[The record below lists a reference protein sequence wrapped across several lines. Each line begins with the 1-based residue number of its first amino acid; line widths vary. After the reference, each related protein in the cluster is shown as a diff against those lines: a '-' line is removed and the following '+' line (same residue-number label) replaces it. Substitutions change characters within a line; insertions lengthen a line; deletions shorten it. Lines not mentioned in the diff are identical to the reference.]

1 MSRNRRPLLITRRSL
16 LSGAASTAAFAVAS
30 PFPTPALAQN
40 APFKIGLMLP
50 YTGTYAKLGQFIDDG
65 FRLYVEQKGGKLGG
79 REIAFVQID
88 DESKP
93 EAATD
98 NMNRLVGREK
108 VDAVIG
114 TVHSGVAMAM
124 VKIARDTNTLLI
136 IPNAG
141 ANDATGAACAPNI
154 FRTSFSNWQATYPM
168 GKVMA
173 DAGIKKVA
181 TITWKYTAGKEM
193 IDAFAEN
200 FTGHGGKVVADLTV
214 PFPEVEFQ
222 ALLTQIATL
231 KPDAVFSFFAGGGAV
246 KFVKDYAAA
255 GLNKSIPLYGAG
267 FLTDGTLPAQ
277 GEAAEGI
284 KTTLHYADDLDHP
297 ANVAFLKAFKAKTS
311 NEGDIYGVQ
320 GYDSA
325 ALLDIGLTAVGG
337 DASARDRMIAA
348 MAAAKI
354 DSPRGPLSFNK
365 AHNPIQDIYLREVR
379 NGRNARLSVAQA
391 AVDDPA
397 RGCKLS

>member
-154 FRTSFSNWQATYPM
+154 FRTSFSNWQTTYPM

-173 DAGIKKVA
+173 DAGIKNVA

-284 KTTLHYADDLDHP
+284 KTTLHYADDLDNP

-337 DASARDRMIAA
+337 DATARDRMIAA

>member
-1 MSRNRRPLLITRRSL
+1 MTDRMIKVSRRTL
-16 LSGAASTAAFAVAS
+16 LSGAAGAATLAATPRLFS
-30 PFPTPALAQN
+30 PALAQN
-40 APFKIGLMLP
+40 APLKVGLMLP
-50 YTGTYAKLGQFIDDG
+50 YTGTFAKLGQFIDNG

-79 REIAFVQID
+79 REITFVQVD

-108 VDAVIG
+108 VDVVVG

-124 VKIARDTNTLLI
+124 LKVARDTKTLMI

-141 ANDATGAACAPNI
+141 ANDATGAACAPNV
-154 FRTSFSNWQATYPM
+154 FRTSFSNWQTTYPA
-168 GKVMA
+168 GKVLF
-173 DAGIKKVA
+173 DAGIKNVA
-181 TITWKYTAGKEM
+181 TITWRYTAGAEM
-193 IDAFAEN
+193 IGAFSEN
-200 FTGHGGKVVADLTV
+200 FTRLGGKVVEDLTV

-222 ALLTQIATL
+222 ALITRIATL

-255 GLNKSIPLYGAG
+255 GLNKTIPLYGAG
-267 FLTDGTLPAQ
+267 FLTDGTLAAQ
-277 GEAAEGI
+277 GEAANGI
-284 KTTLHYADDLDHP
+284 KTTLHYADNLDHP
-297 ANVAFLKAFKAKTS
+297 ANLAFLKAFKAKT
-311 NEGDIYGVQ
+311 NTDGDIYAVQ
-320 GYDSA
+320 GYDA
-325 ALLDIGLTAVGG
+325 GALLDIGLSAVKG
-337 DASARDRMIAA
+337 DAAARDQMIAA

-365 AHNPIQDIYLREVR
+365 AHNPIQNIYLREVR
-379 NGRNARLSVAQA
+379 NGRNELVSVAQA

-397 RGCKLS
+397 RGCKMT